1 MPRGTAYL
9 RSHGYDPRGSG
20 ADERIDD
27 LLAARE
33 RDIARARAM
42 RAEGHS
48 LYAIHRATGRSNE
61 WLRTYAGITDR
72 TQKGDP
78 R

>member
-1 MPRGTAYL
+1 MPRDTPYL
-9 RSHGYDPRGSG
+9 RSHGYDPRGPG
-20 ADERIDD
+20 ADERMDA

-33 RDIARARAM
+33 RDIAKARAM

-48 LYAIHRATGRSNE
+48 LYAIALATGRSKE
-61 WLRTYAGITDR
+61 WLRTTAGITD
-72 TQKGDP
+72 QHEGEP